1 MRFLLRNWHLKL
13 GAVALATVLYTGLV
27 YSGAFSEGSIEVP
40 IQPSELPDDVAVLT
54 GTPGTVEVA
63 YRVANEDTDLVE
75 PDSLVAT
82 VDLSAYD
89 MDRAAEPQV
98 LPVKVESVVDSLD
111 IVSFDPASVTVVL
124 DRVDERTVPVVVAYE
139 PVPDGLDVDTPDL
152 DIEDVVARGPV
163 SLLRE
168 VDHATA
174 RVLID
179 SSGIDV
185 ERPDVRLEAV
195 DVDEQPVANIEL
207 TPASVFVRIDVRTVE
222 TETTVPIHLDV
233 SGTPAP
239 GFALEGLTIDPAS
252 VTLRGVP
259 DVLAEIPSVVTEP
272 VSIADA
278 SEDQT
283 FDVALILPEGARLAD
298 ESAEAVVTV
307 TATIAPTVSSRT
319 FVVGVVCQGAGAN
332 SCIPNLDQISV
343 TLSGP
348 GDALDALSAA
358 DVTGILNVSGLG
370 PGQHTVDVSLAALP
384 EGVEVETIVPGSVS
398 VTIVA
403 PATPPP
409 TPTPAP

>member
-27 YSGAFSEGSIEVP
+27 YSGAFSEGSIQVP
-40 IQPSELPDDVAVLT
+40 IHLSELPNDVAVLT

-98 LPVKVESVVDSLD
+98 LPVNVESLVDSLD
-111 IVSFDPASVTVVL
+111 VVSYEPASVTVVL
-124 DRVDERTVPVVVAYE
+124 DRVEERTIPVVVAYE

-152 DIEDVVARGPV
+152 DVDEVVARGPV
-163 SLLRE
+163 SLLRT

-222 TETTVPIHLDV
+222 TETTVPIRLDV

-239 GFALEGLTIDPAS
+239 GFALEGLTIEPAA

-259 DVLAEIPSVVTEP
+259 DVLAEIRSVVTEP

-283 FDVALILPEGARLAD
+283 FEVALVLPDGARLAD
-298 ESAEAVVTV
+298 ESAEAVVSV
-307 TATIAPTVSSRT
+307 TATISPTVSSRT
-319 FVVGVVCQGAGAN
+319 FVAGIVCQGAGAN
-332 SCIPNLDQISV
+332 SCIPSLDQISV

-348 GDALDALSAA
+348 GGALDSLSAA

-384 EGVEVETIVPGSVS
+384 AGIEVETISPGSVT

-403 PATPPP
+403 PATPAP
-409 TPTPAP
+409 TPTPPA